1 MFARQICTGELA
13 DLRVPGYAP
22 RMATTLAKNISA
34 LRQHLG
40 LKQTA
45 FAERIGVAQ
54 SYISKWEKQDKVPE
68 IGSLEK
74 LAEIAGVSTR
84 AFRDEEWSPLPDD
97 QVSALPPRPM
107 VLRQSHPSDD
117 DTVEIIQL
125 DLSLSMGPG
134 TLIEEFIEE
143 ERARFGLS
151 FIRNITRTPTDRL
164 RIVRGIG
171 DSMEPTLRTGDR
183 VLIDINERQLS
194 RMNGVYWVDHLGTH
208 GLKRL
213 RAAGRGRVMISSDN
227 PHVPDF
233 EVDAEDLRIEGRAI
247 WFARDL

>member
-1 MFARQICTGELA
+1 MICSTIMCNVARMAEDF
-13 DLRVPGYAP
+13 DLDTAHGRLGWARVRAGYADK
-22 RMATTLAKNISA
+22 AEFADAAGVNKTTYRAYENG
-34 LRQHLG
+34 QNG
-40 LKQTA
+40 
-45 FAERIGVAQ
+45 FA
-54 SYISKWEKQDKVPE
+54 
-68 IGSLEK
+68 K
-74 LAEIAGVSTR
+74 LAASFGRLLGVSAEWLLDGGEEPTG
-84 AFRDEEWSPLPDD
+84 ATPAKPAPAQVPVALIGPRDP
-97 QVSALPPRPM
+97 
-107 VLRQSHPSDD
+107 DD
-117 DTVEIIQL
+117 DTVDIIQL

-151 FIRNITRTPTDRL
+151 FIRAITRTPTDRL

-183 VLIDINERQLS
+183 VLIDINEKQLA
-194 RMNGVYWVDHLGTH
+194 RMNGIYWVDHLGTH

-213 RAAGRGRVMISSDN
+213 RAAGRGRVMIASDN